1 MDEEELEAYEESED
15 WWTWFLEEESKKDEE
30 RAKKEEAEKRARKE
44 REKYLDEHPE
54 EKARVEKIRKH
65 NAEVERRVEEKLSFR
80 KEATKDYSKWQP
92 FIDKYYDG
100 KEYKYDEEIYEDYEF
115 YVKDCGFDEDEYLQ
129 RQYPNELIEQ
139 KRNLFNAAYSGDL
152 KYYIQ
157 Q

>member
-54 EKARVEKIRKH
+54 EKARVEKIKQL
-65 NAEVERRVEEKLSFR
+65 NIEGDKKSKEKLNFL
-80 KEATKDYSKWQP
+80 KEATKDYPKWNI
-92 FIDKYYDG
+92 FIEKYYDG
-100 KEYKYDEEIYEDYEF
+100 KEYKYDEEVYDDYEF
-115 YVKDCGFDEDEYLQ
+115 YVKGVGDDEDEFLKEN
-129 RQYPNELIEQ
+129 YPKELIEQ
-139 KRNLFNAAYSGDL
+139 KRNLFHAAYSGDL